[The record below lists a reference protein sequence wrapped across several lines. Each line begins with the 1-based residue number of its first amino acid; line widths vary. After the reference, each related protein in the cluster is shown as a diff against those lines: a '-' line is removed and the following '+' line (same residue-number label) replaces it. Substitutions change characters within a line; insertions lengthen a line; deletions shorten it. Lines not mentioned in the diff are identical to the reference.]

1 MFDDFLIRATLA
13 GVGTALAAGVLG
25 CFVVWR
31 RMAYFG
37 DATAH
42 AAILGVAIALAFN
55 ISIFIGGGFV
65 ALAMAL
71 IIYGLAGRTLA
82 ADTLLGVL
90 AHGAL
95 ALGLVAVSLIPG
107 TRVDLDAYLFGSVL
121 FVTKMDLA
129 LIWIGAAVVLGVLWW
144 HWSALL
150 TATLAPDLAHAAGAN
165 PRREQL
171 VLTLLL
177 AAVVAVALK
186 VVGALLITA
195 LLIIP
200 AATARSLTKTPEAM
214 ALTSAIIGT
223 LAALGGVRM
232 SVMANTPVGPSIVV
246 VAVVMF
252 CLSLLARR
260 MRPFI

>member
-1 MFDDFLIRATLA
+1 
-13 GVGTALAAGVLG
+13 
-25 CFVVWR
+25 
-31 RMAYFG
+31 
-37 DATAH
+37 
-42 AAILGVAIALAFN
+42 
-55 ISIFIGGGFV
+55 
-65 ALAMAL
+65 
-71 IIYGLAGRTLA
+71 
-82 ADTLLGVL
+82 
-90 AHGAL
+90 
-95 ALGLVAVSLIPG
+95 
-107 TRVDLDAYLFGSVL
+107 
-121 FVTKMDLA
+121 MDLA

-232 SVMANTPVGPSIVV
+232 SVVANTPVGPSIVV